1 MLAISIKTGV
11 DFLDSRDGISTW
23 QVRTISEGDKA
34 FCMNLFLKIINNLRD
49 SFFPVSQMLQRIFQ
63 EQSEG
68 CGLFW
73 IYELLNVAKVYFLS
87 SKQESSFSM
96 NFYFET
102 IRFACAMSM

>member
-1 MLAISIKTGV
+1 
-11 DFLDSRDGISTW
+11 
-23 QVRTISEGDKA
+23 
-34 FCMNLFLKIINNLRD
+34 MNLFLKIINNLRD

-87 SKQESSFSM
+87 SKQESSLSM